1 MVKSHR
7 NFFRHMVEQALGT
20 RPPLGLLR
28 DFVVKKGG
36 DAPHT
41 LDLKLNGIT
50 PFVDTARI
58 FALSAGIRETNTP
71 QRLRAA
77 GLRWRMNPSE
87 VEAWLDGFHYI
98 QLTRLLQQRDQG
110 RRGIPLTNDLNP
122 DSLNELERRIL
133 KESFQQARKLQRR
146 LEQYFQF

>member
-1 MVKSHR
+1 
-7 NFFRHMVEQALGT
+7 
-20 RPPLGLLR
+20 
-28 DFVVKKGG
+28 
-36 DAPHT
+36 
-41 LDLKLNGIT
+41 
-50 PFVDTARI
+50 VDTARI